1 MTVPALADIL
11 VFYLLKYKMD
21 TNEAAEFLQKFLLK
35 NNNIN
40 VCTIAEELR
49 LMMEYE
55 GSTEMLSILAK
66 LA

>member
-21 TNEAAEFLQKFLLK
+21 TNEAAEFLRKFLLK

-40 VCTIAEELR
+40 VSTIAEELR
-49 LMMEYE
+49 IMMEYE
-55 GSTEMLSILAK
+55 GSIELLRILAK